1 MTMPTRTSR
10 VKLWLA
16 AVAILASP
24 PLEAQ
29 APKSVALTVK
39 ETTGIRRYRYPVGV
53 RVPFPKA
60 ALSSADNARL
70 TLNGTEVPGQF
81 TSESQWPDG
90 SVQWLAVD
98 LNAEIGPN
106 EEQKYHLEYGAD
118 VKSGPPSKGLLVTE
132 NTDSIQVGNVRFSR
146 TASPLLVSVKYRNE
160 VLRAPGTG
168 FAVMDSGGKLLDLK
182 SDEPVKLD
190 ILKRGPI
197 YVALRYSG
205 RLTLDA
211 GWSVP
216 FVVTAEMPNSKAWIK
231 VTAQVDDPG
240 KRLKGIVY
248 QMPLSLGPFPWVWD
262 FGTDRWTYGSL
273 RKSSDSMILTESV
286 KTPESSDWQIKF
298 GSKGQEESYETAPKG
313 HSARLVRWGHI
324 QDSKDVIAFG
334 VDANP
339 SLPGKYEF
347 ALDGEGRGAIQFT
360 PATPAAQQRLTVY
373 HHFVSTPVQIGAV
386 TSASAMLSPLVATC
400 DPRQFVISG
409 VRQSK

>member
-1 MTMPTRTSR
+1 
-10 VKLWLA
+10 VKFWLVA
-16 AVAILASP
+16 AILAAQI
-24 PLEAQ
+24 LEAQ
-29 APKSVALTVK
+29 APRSVALTVK

-53 RVPFPKA
+53 RVPFPKG

-70 TLNGTEVPGQF
+70 TLNGSEVPGQF
-81 TSESQWPDG
+81 TSEGLWPDG

-106 EEQKYHLEYGAD
+106 EEQKYQLEYGAE
-118 VKSGPPSKGLLVTE
+118 VKAGPPSRGLLVTE
-132 NTDSIQVGNVRFSR
+132 NADSIQVGNARFSR
-146 TASPLLVSVKYRNE
+146 TGSPLLVSVKYRSE

-168 FAVMDSGGKLLDLK
+168 FAVVDGAGKLIDLK
-182 SDEPVKLD
+182 SAEPVKLE

-205 RLTLDA
+205 RLALDA
-211 GWSVP
+211 GSSVP
-216 FVVTAEMPNSKAWIK
+216 FVVMAEMPNSKAWIK

-248 QMPLSLGPFPWVWD
+248 QMPFTLGPFPWVWD

-273 RKSSDSMILTESV
+273 RKSSDSMILTETV

-298 GSKGQEESYETAPKG
+298 GAKGQEESYETAPKG
-313 HSARLVRWGHI
+313 RSSRLVRWGHV
-324 QDSKDVIAFG
+324 QDTKEVIAFG

-339 SLPGKYEF
+339 SLPGQYEF
-347 ALDGEGRGAIQFT
+347 ALDGEGRGSIRFN
-360 PATPAAQQRLTVY
+360 PATPAAQHRLTVY

-400 DPRQFVISG
+400 DPKQFVISG

>member
-1 MTMPTRTSR
+1 MPNMTLR
-10 VKLWLA
+10 VKLGLV
-16 AVAILASP
+16 AVALLVAP
-24 PLEAQ
+24 FLDAQ
-29 APKSVALTVK
+29 TPKNVALTVK

-53 RVPFPKA
+53 RVPFPKG
-60 ALSSADNARL
+60 ALSSVDNARL
-70 TLNGTEVPGQF
+70 TLNGAEVPGQF
-81 TSESQWPDG
+81 TSESVWPDG

-106 EEQKYHLEYGAD
+106 EEQKYQLEYGAD
-118 VKSGPPSKGLLVTE
+118 VKSGPPSRGLLVTE
-132 NTDSIQVGNVRFSR
+132 NADSIQVGNVRFSR
-146 TASPLLVSVKYRNE
+146 TASPLLVSVKYRGE

-168 FAVMDSGGKLLDLK
+168 FAVMDSAGKLLDLK
-182 SDEPVKLD
+182 SAEPVKLD

-211 GWSVP
+211 GASVP
-216 FVVTAEMPNSKAWIK
+216 FVVTAEMPNSKAWVK

-248 QMPLSLGPFPWVWD
+248 QMPFTFGAFPWVWD

-273 RKSSDSMILTESV
+273 RNASDSMILTETV
-286 KTPESSDWQIKF
+286 KTPDSSDWQIKF
-298 GSKGQEESYETAPKG
+298 GPKGQEQSYETAPKG
-313 HSARLVRWGHI
+313 RTSRLVRWGHI

-339 SLPGKYEF
+339 SLPGQYEF
-347 ALDGEGRGAIQFT
+347 ALDGEGHGSIRFT
-360 PATPAAQQRLTVY
+360 SAAPAAQQRLAVY

-400 DPRQFVISG
+400 DPKQFVISG
-409 VRQSK
+409 MRQSK

>member
-1 MTMPTRTSR
+1 MTLR
-10 VKLWLA
+10 VKLGLV
-16 AVAILASP
+16 AVALLVTP
-24 PLEAQ
+24 FLEAQ
-29 APKSVALTVK
+29 TPKSVALTVK

-53 RVPFPKA
+53 RVPFPKG

-70 TLNGTEVPGQF
+70 TLNGAEVPGQF
-81 TSESQWPDG
+81 TSESLWPDG

-106 EEQKYHLEYGAD
+106 EEQKYQLEYGVD
-118 VKSGPPSKGLLVTE
+118 VKAGPPSKGLLVTE
-132 NTDSIQVGNVRFSR
+132 NADSIQVGNVRFGR
-146 TASPLLVSVKYRNE
+146 TGSPLLVSVKYRNE

-168 FAVMDSGGKLLDLK
+168 FSVVDGAGKLVDLK
-182 SDEPVKLD
+182 SADPIKLD

-205 RLTLDA
+205 RLALDE
-211 GWSVP
+211 GSIVP

-231 VTAQVDDPG
+231 VTAQVDDPS

-248 QMPLSLGPFPWVWD
+248 QMPFSFGPFPWVWD

-273 RKSSDSMILTESV
+273 RNSSDSMILTETV

-298 GSKGQEESYETAPKG
+298 GPKGQEQSYETAPKG
-313 HSARLVRWGHI
+313 RSSRLVRWGHI

-339 SLPGKYEF
+339 SLPGQYEF
-347 ALDGEGRGAIQFT
+347 ALDGEGHGSIRFT
-360 PATPAAQQRLTVY
+360 SATPAAQQRLAVY

-400 DPRQFVISG
+400 DPKQFVISG
-409 VRQSK
+409 MRQSK